1 MGKRKKK
8 KRDKTSLNLVQRAG
22 GNGVMEIFDKYK
34 TKHSRRQKPSM
45 ENWSPV
51 KVWQNPKWRNIYS
64 ILFCS
69 DPKKLPDVSSSLG
82 KEVRGEDS
90 PRCMTGR

>member
-1 MGKRKKK
+1 
-8 KRDKTSLNLVQRAG
+8 
-22 GNGVMEIFDKYK
+22 
-34 TKHSRRQKPSM
+34 M